1 MFFHEIETE
10 RLLLKN
16 ISYEDREFIL
26 KEFSD
31 DSINKYLFDV
41 EPLNSLEEAD
51 EIIGFYLEPEPRR
64 QHRWI
69 LTLKN
74 NGEKVGTCGFH
85 CWDEIQKCVDIGY
98 DLQEEYWGQGL
109 MSEAVSA
116 VLDFAK
122 NKMQVR
128 QIRAHI
134 YVDNVNSIRL
144 VERFNFSFKG
154 ETEICLFRNNEY
166 LHHIYTLDD
175 LSSK

>member
-16 ISYEDREFIL
+16 ISYKDREFIL
-26 KEFSD
+26 KEFSN
-31 DSINKYLFDV
+31 DSINKYLFDA

-51 EIIGFYLEPEPRR
+51 EIICFYLEPEPRM

-74 NGEKVGTCGFH
+74 SGEKVGTCGFH
-85 CWDEIQKCVDIGY
+85 CWDESQNCVDIGY

-116 VLDFAK
+116 ILDFAQNEMK
-122 NKMQVR
+122 VR
-128 QIRAHI
+128 QVHAHI
-134 YVDNVNSIRL
+134 FVDNLKSIRL
-144 VERFNFSFKG
+144 VEKFNFRFKG
-154 ETEICLFRNNEY
+154 ETEICLFRDNEY